1 MSDLILESRED
12 DIVIL
17 TFNDPERLNAM
28 TRAMGEAFQDRIAGL
43 KDDSA
48 MRALVITGGGRAF
61 SAGGDLKMINEVTQ
75 MAHEGKR
82 QEVTDFMRSFY
93 SLFLSVREIP
103 VPTIAAINGHAIGA
117 GLCVAL
123 GCDIRYVAKSAKLA
137 LNFTKLGLH
146 PGMGASWTLPRMLGP
161 SRASELMFTSR
172 TISGRDGAA
181 MGMAS
186 EALATEDVLPRAM
199 ETAREIASCSPIAI
213 RSLKRGLSQTEG
225 NDLSGQLDVEAA
237 EQAICYES
245 QDMLEGISAGRE
257 RREPEFKGH

>member
-1 MSDLILESRED
+1 MSDLILETRED
-12 DIVIL
+12 DIVVL
-17 TFNDPERLNAM
+17 TFNDTERLNAM
-28 TRAMGEAFQDRIAGL
+28 TRAMGEAFRDRVAGL
-43 KDDSA
+43 KDDAA

-61 SAGGDLKMINEVTQ
+61 SAGGDLKMIDEVTQ

-117 GLCVAL
+117 GFCVAL
-123 GCDIRYVAKSAKLA
+123 GCDIRYVSEGAKLA

-146 PGMGASWTLPRMLGP
+146 PGMGASWTLPRIVGP
-161 SRASELMFTSR
+161 SLAAELMYTSR
-172 TISGRDGAA
+172 MVSGADAA
-181 MGMAS
+181 GMGLAS
-186 EALATEDVLPRAM
+186 QALATEDVLPRAM
-199 ETAREIASCSPIAI
+199 ETAREIASCSPIAV
-213 RSLKRGLSQTEG
+213 RSLKRGLSRTEA
-225 NDLSGQLDVEAA
+225 NDLPGQLDVEAA

-257 RREPEFKGH
+257 RREPEFQGR